1 MSRVR
6 DGTARGR
13 LDDEVSRAQ
22 KAIKIL
28 TALESVLG
36 TNLAELTCL
45 DVGCSFGLI
54 AKHLAPHFRYTLGVE
69 YEAEAIREA
78 RKWAM
83 ERLLFL
89 RGDGQRL
96 PIQDEAVDVVVCTQ
110 VYEHVAD
117 DRALFAEI
125 ERVLVPGGVCFFS
138 GPNRLYPM
146 ERHYRLP
153 IVHWLPDAWASRLLR
168 ALGRAEGLNVHSAT
182 LWTLRRRL
190 RAFEIHD
197 FTVAMLQNP
206 DRYACREEMGRLGW
220 ISRLPGWLLHA
231 IMPFAP
237 NFNWVL
243 RKPTRGSQGEP
254 LP

>member
-1 MSRVR
+1 MSRMR
-6 DGTARGR
+6 DGAAKGR
-13 LDDEVSRAQ
+13 LGDEVSRAQ
-22 KAIKIL
+22 KAAKIL
-28 TALESVLG
+28 TALEGVLG
-36 TNLAELTCL
+36 ANLTQLTCL
-45 DVGCSFGLI
+45 DVGSSFGLV
-54 AKHLAPHFRYTLGVE
+54 AKHLAPRFRYTLGVE
-69 YEAEAIREA
+69 YELEAIREA
-78 RKWAM
+78 GKWAT

-117 DRALFAEI
+117 SRALFAEI

-138 GPNRLYPM
+138 GPNRLYPI
-146 ERHYRLP
+146 ERHYKLP
-153 IVHWLPDAWASRLLR
+153 IVHWLPDAWANRLLR
-168 ALGRAEGLNVHSAT
+168 ILGRAEGLDVHSAT

-190 RAFEIHD
+190 RAFEIQD
-197 FTVAMLQNP
+197 FTVAMLQDP

-220 ISRLPGWLLHA
+220 ISRLPGWLLRVT
-231 IMPFAP
+231 MPSAP

-243 RKPTRGSQGEP
+243 KKPTRGSQGEP